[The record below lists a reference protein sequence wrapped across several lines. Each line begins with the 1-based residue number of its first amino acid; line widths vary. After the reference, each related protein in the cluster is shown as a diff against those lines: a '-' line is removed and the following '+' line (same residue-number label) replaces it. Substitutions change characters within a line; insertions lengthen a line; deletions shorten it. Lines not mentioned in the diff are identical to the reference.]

1 KSEISPQDEAATFAA
16 LDGKITLA
24 DLDRLYPLAAARG
37 KTEPDYR
44 DRARKLTAELQGRK
58 PGYFLLWKHFAKVT
72 KVALERDFHAL
83 GVDFDLWK
91 GESDVDELIAPM
103 VADLE
108 AKGLLV
114 DDQGARIVHVAG
126 PNETKKKK
134 LPDGT
139 VVVVPSPD

>member
-1 KSEISPQDEAATFAA
+1 MNAKSDITPQDEAATFAV

-58 PGYFLLWKHFAKVT
+58 PGYFLLWRHFAKVT

-83 GVDFDLWK
+83 G
-91 GESDVDELIAPM
+91 
-103 VADLE
+103 
-108 AKGLLV
+108 
-114 DDQGARIVHVAG
+114 
-126 PNETKKKK
+126 
-134 LPDGT
+134 
-139 VVVVPSPD
+139 